1 MNSLMPADKE
11 ANRPAIRPE
20 PEAASIQP
28 AAVSAPAP
36 APAVVAAAPG
46 VPALTIKGLS
56 VYFGSHQVLKKVSLD
71 IKARAVTAIIGPSG
85 CGKSTFLR
93 ALNRMHELI
102 PEARMEGDIHLFG
115 QNIYGREVEPVIV
128 RRRVGMVFQK
138 SNPFP
143 TMSIAENVTVGL
155 RLNGVRA
162 RSVLAE
168 RTESALRMVALWD
181 EVKDRLNAPAV
192 SLSGGQQQR
201 LCIARAIVV
210 QPEVILMDEPAS
222 ALDPLATA
230 KIEALIERDDELARN
245 VMADDVIVDQLEL
258 EIDELA
264 IQLLSKAPL
273 ATDLRLITVAMKISH
288 DLERVSDEA
297 TTIAR
302 RSLEL
307 SLEPQLKP
315 YVDIPRM
322 ASMALD
328 MLKEALDSFV
338 NRNPDKA
345 RAIIPRDKEVDLLN
359 KQLHRELSSYMVERP
374 STITR
379 CLNLMVISKSLER
392 VADHATNVAEEVVYL
407 YEARDIRHTG
417 KGATPAAAGT

>member
-1 MNSLMPADKE
+1 MTIQFENELAGLKQKLLTM
-11 ANRPAIRPE
+11 
-20 PEAASIQP
+20 ASH
-28 AAVSAPAP
+28 AE
-36 APAVVAAAPG
+36 
-46 VPALTIKGLS
+46 
-56 VYFGSHQVLKKVSLD
+56 
-71 IKARAVTAIIGPSG
+71 RAVN
-85 CGKSTFLR
+85 KS
-93 ALNRMHELI
+93 
-102 PEARMEGDIHLFG
+102 
-115 QNIYGREVEPVIV
+115 
-128 RRRVGMVFQK
+128 
-138 SNPFP
+138 
-143 TMSIAENVTVGL
+143 
-155 RLNGVRA
+155 
-162 RSVLAE
+162 
-168 RTESALRMVALWD
+168 
-181 EVKDRLNAPAV
+181 
-192 SLSGGQQQR
+192 
-201 LCIARAIVV
+201 
-210 QPEVILMDEPAS
+210 
-222 ALDPLATA
+222 
-230 KIEALIERDDELARN
+230 IEALVERDDELARN

-322 ASMALD
+322 AAMALD
-328 MLKEALDSFV
+328 MLKEALDAFV
-338 NRNPDKA
+338 NRDPAKA
-345 RAIIPRDKEVDLLN
+345 RTVIPRDKQVDLLN

-407 YEARDIRHTG
+407 YEGRDIRHSGQGVMTTS
-417 KGATPAAAGT
+417 A